1 MLKLGTDDA
10 LVDKLG
16 ALAANVVEEA
26 LASGLAWDQAIVAFG
41 IASKAI
47 AMKAAT
53 QGVGTPE
60 QCAAHAQGRLQF
72 GMEQSA
78 DVLKAW
84 LR

>member
-1 MLKLGTDDA
+1 MLKLGADDA

-47 AMKAAT
+47 AMKAAS
-53 QGVGTPE
+53 QGIGTPE
-60 QCAAHAQGRLQF
+60 QCAAYAQGRLQF